1 MQVERSETQ
10 HGATWN
16 SLPLARSTR
25 FPLCTDSAPRE
36 RQWGGF
42 FRRLRCACLR
52 L

>member
-10 HGATWN
+10 HGDKNCPAIRAEHRF
-16 SLPLARSTR
+16 SAMHGQYSARKAQA
-25 FPLCTDSAPRE
+25 F
-36 RQWGGF
+36 F